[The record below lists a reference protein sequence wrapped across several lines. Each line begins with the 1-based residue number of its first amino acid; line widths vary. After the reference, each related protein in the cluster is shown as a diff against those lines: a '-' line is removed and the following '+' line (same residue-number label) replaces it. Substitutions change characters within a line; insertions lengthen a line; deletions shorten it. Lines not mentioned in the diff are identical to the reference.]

1 MRISGEL
8 VESES
13 LSESECKLILKSLHL
28 IKVKKSPMFMGFFF
42 LVSDNIVLIEC
53 KEEFSKDLN
62 M

>member
-1 MRISGEL
+1 MTYL
-8 VESES
+8 M
-13 LSESECKLILKSLHL
+13 LS
-28 IKVKKSPMFMGFFF
+28 FGFFSGIKSKKESYVYGILF